1 MTKTQVSIR
10 HVIQLPQDS
19 IGFCLGVFVCEITT
33 DARLLHKEAQ
43 NERQNENRQEERY

>member
-19 IGFCLGVFVCEITT
+19 IGFCLGVFVCIMTI
-33 DARLLHKEAQ
+33 DAVQHRQ
-43 NERQNENRQEERY
+43 ERQNERENENHQE